1 MNYKWYRDNFYINTI
16 ISVSH
21 IMVKYGGYTVIIE
34 LRSLIRIDLFRPPG
48 NESRM
53 KLFDCIALKTNF
65 FKSSFLKDKGFLSRS
80 DWTRD
85 FRTRLKAITGHNGIQ
100 YKMLD
105 QPACWILWLFARKTT
120 LNRSP
125 ITTFISKALSRP
137 SWKWVK
143 EGHQGKG
150 EDQSHSSLY
159 IDGFRAKDLLMIAD

>member
-1 MNYKWYRDNFYINTI
+1 M
-16 ISVSH
+16 ISRQFLYQH
-21 IMVKYGGYTVIIE
+21 NHFCFPYYGEILCRPRVIIE
-34 LRSLIRIDLFRPPG
+34 LGSLIRIDLFRPPG

-53 KLFDCIALKTNF
+53 KLFDCIALNIF
-65 FKSSFLKDKGFLSRS
+65 FLKSSFLKDEGFLSPS

>member
-1 MNYKWYRDNFYINTI
+1 M
-16 ISVSH
+16 ISRQFLYQH
-21 IMVKYGGYTVIIE
+21 NHFCFPYYGEIWWGHGNNW
-34 LRSLIRIDLFRPPG
+34 IRITDHQWLIQTAREWIKEWNF
-48 NESRM
+48 
-53 KLFDCIALKTNF
+53 LIALHWAF
-65 FKSSFLKDKGFLSRS
+65 FLLLKPPFLKDEGFLSPS

-85 FRTRLKAITGHNGIQ
+85 FRTRLKAITGHNRLQ

-120 LNRSP
+120 LNRSS

-159 IDGFRAKDLLMIAD
+159 IDGFWAKDLLMIAD

>member
-1 MNYKWYRDNFYINTI
+1 M
-16 ISVSH
+16 ISRQFLYQHNHSCFP
-21 IMVKYGGYTVIIE
+21 YYDE
-34 LRSLIRIDLFRPPG
+34 IRWRHNNNWIKISDQDWLLFRPPG

-53 KLFDCIALKTNF
+53 KLFDCIALKTIF
-65 FKSSFLKDKGFLSRS
+65 FKSSFLKDKGFLSPS

>member
-1 MNYKWYRDNFYINTI
+1 M
-16 ISVSH
+16 ISRQFLYQH
-21 IMVKYGGYTVIIE
+21 NHFCFPYYGEIWWGHGNNW
-34 LRSLIRIDLFRPPG
+34 IRITDQDWLIQTAREWIE
-48 NESRM
+48 NETFWLHCT
-53 KLFDCIALKTNF
+53 KHIFL
-65 FKSSFLKDKGFLSRS
+65 KSSFLKDEGFLSPS

-137 SWKWVK
+137 SWKCVK

-159 IDGFRAKDLLMIAD
+159 IEGFRAKDLLMIAD